1 MLHILKENS
10 TCNPSLERKLALG
23 PKNLEKNAKTTVI
36 NAVINAVIELMVVMT
51 AEEVAMKEESKK
63 GINQVKIGIVLNA
76 EIVIIHSVKT
86 VTVVKHLDL
95 VQVAQA
101 LAAMRDMVAVMT
113 EEVVMVAVMTAEA
126 VMVAVILIVHQT
138 EMVQITVM
146 TGNVQSAKIAI
157 SLSVQNVIAVV

>member
-1 MLHILKENS
+1 MAS
-10 TCNPSLERKLALG
+10 GR
-23 PKNLEKNAKTTVI
+23 KNLEKNAKTTVI
-36 NAVINAVIELMVVMT
+36 NAVINAVIELMVGMT

-86 VTVVKHLDL
+86 VTVVKHLGL

-101 LAAMRDMVAVMT
+101 LAAMRDMVAVTT
-113 EEVVMVAVMTAEA
+113 EEVVMVAVMTAEVVTVV
-126 VMVAVILIVHQT
+126 VMREEVVIVAVILIVHQT
-138 EMVQITVM
+138 EMAQITVM

>member
-1 MLHILKENS
+1 M
-10 TCNPSLERKLALG
+10 ERKLASG
-23 PKNLEKNAKTTVI
+23 PKSLEKNAKTT
-36 NAVINAVIELMVVMT
+36 VINAVIELMVVMT

-86 VTVVKHLDL
+86 VTVVKHLGL

-101 LAAMRDMVAVMT
+101 LAAMRNMVAVMR
-113 EEVVMVAVMTAEA
+113 EEVVMVAVMREEVVT
-126 VMVAVILIVHQT
+126 VVVILIVLQT
-138 EMVQITVM
+138 EMAQITVM

-157 SLSVQNVIAVV
+157 SHSVQNVIAVG

>member
-1 MLHILKENS
+1 
-10 TCNPSLERKLALG
+10 LERKLASG

-36 NAVINAVIELMVVMT
+36 NAVTNAVIELMVVMT

-113 EEVVMVAVMTAEA
+113 AEVVTVVVMTAEAVTVVVMTAEA

-138 EMVQITVM
+138 EMAQITVM
-146 TGNVQSAKIAI
+146 TGIVQSAKIAI

>member
-1 MLHILKENS
+1 MAS
-10 TCNPSLERKLALG
+10 GR
-23 PKNLEKNAKTTVI
+23 KNLEKNAKTTVI

-51 AEEVAMKEESKK
+51 VEEVAMKEESKK

-86 VTVVKHLDL
+86 VTVVKHLGL

-101 LAAMRDMVAVMT
+101 LAAMRNMVVVMREEAVIVAVMR
-113 EEVVMVAVMTAEA
+113 EEVVI
-126 VMVAVILIVHQT
+126 VAVILIVHQT
-138 EMVQITVM
+138 EMAQITVM